1 MIKQIINLAWLDLIN
16 ISRNAIFW
24 VILISLLV
32 MTVTVA
38 FLLPAER
45 NIEQSLFFLDL
56 SPGQQFQA
64 TLLQGGLEKEIFF
77 TEQGALEDHIQE
89 KRGSRGIIL
98 RGTPAAPR
106 LELIQEGAV
115 GEGTLKI
122 LGAQLAPLL
131 TGVANPAAYQIQI
144 IDPDREALPLN
155 LEALPP
161 LLTFEVLALGFLL
174 AAVLLF
180 QEREE
185 GLHRALQVSPAGPAP
200 YIGGRLLVL
209 WGLGLI
215 SGMLLILLTVGW
227 PARILEIMA
236 LLLLGTAFFTLL
248 GLALAVFFRSLSE
261 WFFIG
266 VAVLLINMAPLL
278 STIIPGFAPAFLNLI
293 PSAFLM
299 QGLEGALFGRGA
311 ASGTTLVVLLL
322 INIGMGLITWGLLR
336 RKIWGEGLS

>member
-1 MIKQIINLAWLDLIN
+1 MMKQIINLAWLDFIN

-24 VILISLLV
+24 VILISLVL

-38 FLLPAER
+38 FLLPAAR
-45 NIEQSLFFLDL
+45 NIEQHLYFLDL
-56 SPGQQFQA
+56 SPGQEFQA
-64 TLLQGGLEKEIFF
+64 TLLQGGLEKDLFF
-77 TEQGALEDHIQE
+77 RDQVSLENHIQE
-89 KRGSRGIIL
+89 NRGSRGIIL
-98 RGTPAAPR
+98 RGTRQVPH

-122 LGAQLAPLL
+122 LGAQLAFLL
-131 TGVANPAAYQIQI
+131 AGEAKPAAYQVQI
-144 IDPDREALPLN
+144 IDPGREALPLN
-155 LEALPP
+155 LAALPP

-209 WGLGLI
+209 LGLGLI
-215 SGMLLILLTVGW
+215 SGLLLIFLTVGW
-227 PARILEIMA
+227 PARILELMA
-236 LLLLGTAFFTLL
+236 LLLLGTGFFALL
-248 GLALAVFFRSLSE
+248 GLALAVFFGSLSE

-278 STIIPGFAPAFLNLI
+278 STIIPGFAPAFLDLI
-293 PSAFLM
+293 PAAFLM
-299 QGLEGALFGRGA
+299 QGLEGALFGRGTA
-311 ASGTTLVVLLL
+311 DPAVLFLLLL
-322 INIGMGLITWGLLR
+322 INIGLGLITWSLLR
-336 RKIWGEGLS
+336 RKIWGEG